1 MNEIKN
7 KEINQQRKEKTT
19 ILKNWE
25 RDLRRGL
32 LQLMILMLIRLKTQ
46 EAHGYGLIKLIKDT
60 GIDLK
65 AGTIYALL
73 KRMEKDGLIAS
84 IIAFD
89 PEADESG
96 LPKKIYTIT
105 EYGDEMIDG
114 MVETYSSYHESI
126 ISWNQEISNQK
137 RGRIAKK

>member
-1 MNEIKN
+1 MNENKN
-7 KEINQQRKEKTT
+7 KDDNQQQKEKTT

-46 EAHGYGLIKLIKDT
+46 EAHGYGLIKLIKNT

-84 IIAFD
+84 IIAVD
-89 PEADESG
+89 SDDSG

-126 ISWNQEISNQK
+126 NSWYQEINNQK
-137 RGRIAKK
+137 RGRIIKK